1 MTKGKAFKLKRGRF
15 RLDVKGKFFIEGVV
29 RCKNRLPREV
39 VDAPSLEVFK
49 ARLHV
54 ALDNLVQ
61 YLIEG
66 LASLPVS
73 GEWKVMTLDVPSSP
87 SHSTIL

>member
-1 MTKGKAFKLKRGRF
+1 
-15 RLDVKGKFFIEGVV
+15 
-29 RCKNRLPREV
+29 
-39 VDAPSLEVFK
+39 
-49 ARLHV
+49 
-54 ALDNLVQ
+54 
-61 YLIEG
+61 LIEG